1 MILLSLTLT
10 YFGIFIGLSFKYGLQ
25 NITGDILILM
35 TQAVKYTCNLKR
47 EYNTI
52 ILLALY

>member
-1 MILLSLTLT
+1 MIFLSLTLT

-25 NITGDILILM
+25 NIIGDILILM

-47 EYNTI
+47 EYNRI